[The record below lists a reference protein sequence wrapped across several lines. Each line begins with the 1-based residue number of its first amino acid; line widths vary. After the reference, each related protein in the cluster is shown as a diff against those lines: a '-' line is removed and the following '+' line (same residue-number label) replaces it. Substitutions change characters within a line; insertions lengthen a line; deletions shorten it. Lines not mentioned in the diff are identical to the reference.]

1 MKKLFYFGLIG
12 IAIYE
17 FLKVYF
23 IMPMPKSQE
32 LNYLN
37 LAYFLH
43 IYRWAIRAVLAI
55 CILLGLKSVFS
66 VPKWYQKAD
75 DTHAS
80 GVYQAVF
87 IAYFAKAFC
96 ENTALRFF
104 EQYLE
109 ASKAKAFA
117 GETSSESI
125 GKSG

>member
-66 VPKWYQKAD
+66 VPKWYQKALVGLACVVPLGSIYLFNFV
-75 DTHAS
+75 AS
-80 GVYQAVF
+80 ADKMFSEPKELILKNAQ
-87 IAYFAKAFC
+87 
-96 ENTALRFF
+96 EN
-104 EQYLE
+104 
-109 ASKAKAFA
+109 K
-117 GETSSESI
+117 SSLWCG
-125 GKSG
+125 GKFP